1 MAKASEEADLWL
13 HHNTTTPD
21 LALTEFGFPSE
32 FPYEFDSFGL
42 EPLSSPPVE
51 SVAGSTET
59 ESSDEEDFFAGLTRR
74 LSQATVH
81 ETRNQQ
87 LSSVPISNSDK
98 AEREKTTRVLAGSPQ
113 SILSG
118 IGSWSGRS
126 AGSGDGSPE
135 GGCSRVSSPFSAAND
150 AWEVISAAAGQVAR
164 LKMHAGSPTA
174 TAAASKL
181 DFQTRGVLGGL
192 PHSTA
197 SFGNPNLS
205 QIYNHAP
212 QVPYQTVMQEH
223 LFKQQCSSVLGRQGN
238 NNKPIS
244 WSSQQLR
251 GGVKCVRVLPQ
262 SSAWHNLHQ
271 VKNHQ
276 NQPHIARA
284 GSGSRPVFQSGS
296 GAGGIKRGCAGT
308 GVFLPRQYGAP
319 PPETRKKTSCAPVV
333 VPAKVMHALNF
344 NNNDLNVNA
353 ATTTSTQQQRFTR
366 AFSDYD
372 ALLARRNAL
381 LIQQQRLAAALR
393 REETATYEAA
403 LPQEWTY

>member
-1 MAKASEEADLWL
+1 MAKPSEDPNLRL
-13 HHNTTTPD
+13 HHKTTHLP
-21 LALTEFGFPSE
+21 LAEFGFPSE

-87 LSSVPISNSDK
+87 LRFVPITNSDK

-135 GGCSRVSSPFSAAND
+135 GGCSRVPSPFSAAND

-164 LKMHAGSPTA
+164 LKMHAGNGNS
-174 TAAASKL
+174 AASVPKL
-181 DFQTRGVLGGL
+181 NFQTRGVLGGL

-197 SFGNPNLS
+197 SFGNPNLP
-205 QIYNHAP
+205 QIYSHAP
-212 QVPYQTVMQEH
+212 QGPYQTVMQEH
-223 LFKQQCSSVLGRQGN
+223 LFKQQC
-238 NNKPIS
+238 NKPNS
-244 WSSQQLR
+244 WSSQQLH

-271 VKNHQ
+271 VKHHQNHQ
-276 NQPHIARA
+276 QHNITHA
-284 GSGSRPVFQSGS
+284 GSGSRPVLQPGS
-296 GAGGIKRGCAGT
+296 GVGGIKRGCSGT

-319 PPETRKKTSCAPVV
+319 PPESRKKPSCAPVV
-333 VPAKVMHALNF
+333 VPAKVMHGLNM
-344 NNNDLNVNA
+344 NNDDLSVNS
-353 ATTTSTQQQRFTR
+353 TTSTQQHRFSR
-366 AFSDYD
+366 AFADYD

-381 LIQQQRLAAALR
+381 VIQQQRLAAALR
-393 REETATYEAA
+393 REETATYEAT

>member
-1 MAKASEEADLWL
+1 MAKPSEDPNLRL
-13 HHNTTTPD
+13 HNKTTDFP
-21 LALTEFGFPSE
+21 LTDFGFPSE
-32 FPYEFDSFGL
+32 FPYEFDSFGF

-87 LSSVPISNSDK
+87 LRSVPITNSDK
-98 AEREKTTRVLAGSPQ
+98 AEKEKTTRVLAGSPQ

-135 GGCSRVSSPFSAAND
+135 GGCSRVPSPFSAAND

-164 LKMHAGSPTA
+164 LKMHAGNGNS
-174 TAAASKL
+174 AALASKL

-192 PHSTA
+192 PHATA
-197 SFGNPNLS
+197 SFGNLP

-212 QVPYQTVMQEH
+212 QGPYNTVMQEH

-238 NNKPIS
+238 SNKPNS
-244 WSSQQLR
+244 WSSQQLH

-262 SSAWHNLHQ
+262 PSAWHNLHQ
-271 VKNHQ
+271 VKHQHQQ
-276 NQPHIARA
+276 NQQHHNITHA
-284 GSGSRPVFQSGS
+284 GSGSRPVLQTGS
-296 GAGGIKRGCAGT
+296 GVGGIKRGCSGT

-319 PPETRKKTSCAPVV
+319 LPEPRKKSGCAPVV
-333 VPAKVMHALNF
+333 VPAKVMHGLNL
-344 NNNDLNVNA
+344 NNDDLNVN
-353 ATTTSTQQQRFTR
+353 TTTSTQQQRFSR
-366 AFSDYD
+366 AFADYD

-381 LIQQQRLAAALR
+381 VIQQQRLAAVLR
-393 REETATYEAA
+393 REEIATYEAS